1 MALAENNSAREL
13 MQQNGE
19 SKLRELAAV
28 VLTQKVR
35 ENATLDW
42 TSKKSVRARLRVI
55 IKSTLRRYGYPP
67 DMEFLATDRVME
79 QASSSRISWRG
90 KEYSKELL

>member
-35 ENATLDW
+35 ENATLD
-42 TSKKSVRARLRVI
+42 
-55 IKSTLRRYGYPP
+55 
-67 DMEFLATDRVME
+67 MEFLATDRVME